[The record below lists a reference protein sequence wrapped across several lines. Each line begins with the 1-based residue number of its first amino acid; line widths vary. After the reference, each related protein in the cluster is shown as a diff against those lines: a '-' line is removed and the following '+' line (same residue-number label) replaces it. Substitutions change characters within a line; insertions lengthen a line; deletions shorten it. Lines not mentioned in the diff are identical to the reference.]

1 MSSTTS
7 FTFGTTADLAHF
19 RSKWGWIV
27 ALGALLIVGGAIAL
41 FDISMATLVTVYYV
55 GAAMLAA
62 GVMEIVT
69 AFQIRPLGRAIL
81 WAAIGALTFF
91 AGILAFRDP
100 LMAAL
105 SLTAII
111 GVALIVSGIFRL
123 ILAYHIREIGPWGL
137 VALSGLVSIVI
148 GALIVA
154 QWPISG
160 IYTLGL
166 FLAANLIVEGVG
178 WMTVGFA
185 AKPGASA

>member
-1 MSSTTS
+1 MPASS
-7 FTFGTTADLAHF
+7 HF
-19 RSKWGWIV
+19 VI
-27 ALGALLIVGGAIAL
+27 I
-41 FDISMATLVTVYYV
+41 
-55 GAAMLAA
+55 
-62 GVMEIVT
+62 
-69 AFQIRPLGRAIL
+69 
-81 WAAIGALTFF
+81 
-91 AGILAFRDP
+91 
-100 LMAAL
+100 AAL

-111 GVALIVSGIFRL
+111 GVALILSGIVRL

-148 GALIVA
+148 GVVIVS

-166 FLAANLIVEGVG
+166 FPAANLIVEGVG